1 MTEQKSKAYLKSVWR
16 NVDLSPY
23 HRTEHLAV
31 RVGGAGFVNFAVGG
45 AESLTKA
52 VTYTKK
58 LLAEIAEVEEEIE
71 YLECSRDGAEHAS
84 WDDSEQAAA
93 AFERTIARLR
103 AILAEKRAGMK
114 EGK

>member
-58 LLAEIAEVEEEIE
+58 VEEEIE